1 MFFSGIICCIYLIQF
16 SLIEFCCFYLS
27 FLYCAIFLI
36 FWTRKFRMKRLA
48 IYNKIF
54 SFFLFSIKKNIYL
67 FHIHHLLE
75 IFLWY
80 CKWISSVTIS
90 ENTWMLP
97 LRWCTIVGIGIYLRK
112 YLFLYWSQF
121 KIVLRHLVLL
131 SNFSI
136 VFDEFFKYAKHSNIQ
151 GCRIMSVHSYQISPF
166 IPNSSSIK
174 SFGHLFCSTIRNS
187 HFSNE

>member
-1 MFFSGIICCIYLIQF
+1 MYLPYPILF
-16 SLIEFCCFYLS
+16 DWILLFLS
-27 FLYCAIFLI
+27 FLFVLRNFLI
-36 FWTRKFRMKRLA
+36 FWTRKSRMKRLA

-90 ENTWMLP
+90 ENTWMLS
-97 LRWCTIVGIGIYLRK
+97 LRWCTIVGIYLRK
-112 YLFLYWSQF
+112 YLFLYSSQF